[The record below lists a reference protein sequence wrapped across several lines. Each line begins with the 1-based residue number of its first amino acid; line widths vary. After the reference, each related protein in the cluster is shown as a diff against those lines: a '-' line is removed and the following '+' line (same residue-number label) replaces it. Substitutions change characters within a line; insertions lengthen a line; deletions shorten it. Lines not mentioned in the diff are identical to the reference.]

1 MPSPASTAR
10 TRPTASRVRPFTA
23 RSDTSSRTDS
33 LRFERRP
40 RLVRGRFFAAA
51 KRNRA
56 VVHDV
61 VTARC
66 KVVSSVSFRATTYRK
81 RPIRPLFLLSGDMS
95 VLPERVEKEIEAIVT
110 SEGLELVHIEYRKQ
124 GHGFLLR
131 IDIDKEGGVM
141 VEDCEL
147 VSHQVSAF
155 LDVDDVVPAEY
166 ELHVSSPG
174 LDRKFY
180 KLSDY
185 QKFLGR
191 LVRVRTTTAIRG
203 LHVIVGRLK
212 EFDGQTIV
220 VTDPVMKKDPDY
232 VVPLADVKETR
243 LEVEI

>member
-1 MPSPASTAR
+1 
-10 TRPTASRVRPFTA
+10 
-23 RSDTSSRTDS
+23 
-33 LRFERRP
+33 
-40 RLVRGRFFAAA
+40 
-51 KRNRA
+51 
-56 VVHDV
+56 
-61 VTARC
+61 
-66 KVVSSVSFRATTYRK
+66 
-81 RPIRPLFLLSGDMS
+81 MS
-95 VLPERVEKEIEAIVT
+95 VLPERVEKEIETIVT

-141 VEDCEL
+141 IEDCEL

-166 ELHVSSPG
+166 ELQVSSPG

-185 QKFLGR
+185 RKFIGR
-191 LVRVRTTTAIRG
+191 LVRVRTTRAIRG

-212 EFDGQTIV
+212 EFNGETIV

-232 VVPLADVKETR
+232 LVPLGDVKETR